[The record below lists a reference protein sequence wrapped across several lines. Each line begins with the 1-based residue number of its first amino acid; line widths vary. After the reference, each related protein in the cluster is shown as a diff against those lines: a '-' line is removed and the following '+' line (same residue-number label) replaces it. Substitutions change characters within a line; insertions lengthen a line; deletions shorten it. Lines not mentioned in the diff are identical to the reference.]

1 MTYTTINSSSI
12 EVGDPLKKELFDLI
26 KDNFDDHE
34 ARLNAL
40 AISAGKVEIFLY
52 DLVNGSNF
60 STETGLAYYQA
71 IETFTITNAAIR
83 IYTKGS
89 LTGAVEI
96 DIKKSTTNMDSAS
109 FTTIFTTKP
118 KITYSGA
125 SDYDTSTNQV
135 FNSGQISINPGDIL
149 RLDITEAPG
158 GGVLPKLKLIVYGE
172 P

>member
-1 MTYTTINSSSI
+1 MAFTTIDPNSI
-12 EVGDPLKKELFDLI
+12 EVGDALRKELFDLI

-34 ARLNAL
+34 SRLNSLAL
-40 AISAGKVEIFLY
+40 SAGKVEIFLF

-60 STETGLAYYQA
+60 STATGLAYYQA

-96 DIKKSTTNMDSAS
+96 DIKKSTTDMDNAS

-118 KITYSGA
+118 KVTYSGA

-135 FNSGQISINPGDIL
+135 FNSGQININPGDIL
-149 RLDITEAPG
+149 RLDITEAPT

>member
-1 MTYTTINSSSI
+1 MAYTTIDPNSI
-12 EVGDPLKKELFDLI
+12 QVGDPITSNLLTLVKNDL
-26 KDNFDDHE
+26 DDHE
-34 ARLNAL
+34 SRLNAL
-40 AISAGKVEIFLY
+40 AISAGKVEVFLF
-52 DLVNGSNF
+52 DIVNGSNF
-60 STETGLAYYQA
+60 STATGLAYYQA
-71 IETFTITNAAIR
+71 IEAFTITNAAIR

-89 LTGAVEI
+89 LSGAVEI
-96 DIKKSTTNMDSAS
+96 DIKKSTTDMDNAS

-135 FNSGQISINPGDIL
+135 FNSGQININPGDIL
-149 RLDITEAPG
+149 RLDITEAPT